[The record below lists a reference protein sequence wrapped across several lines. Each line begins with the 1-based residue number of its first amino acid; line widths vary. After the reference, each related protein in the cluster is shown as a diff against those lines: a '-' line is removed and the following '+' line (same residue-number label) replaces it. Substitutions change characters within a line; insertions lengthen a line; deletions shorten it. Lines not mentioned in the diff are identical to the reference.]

1 MFLEGEKEE
10 NFFLHISKFLQN
22 WDQEYIMLKNA
33 FLLMTW
39 AKSYR
44 KYIIGHRKYINFCI
58 FLK

>member
-33 FLLMTW
+33 FLLMT
-39 AKSYR
+39 
-44 KYIIGHRKYINFCI
+44 
-58 FLK
+58 